1 MYGCLK
7 TEREKRSGEGK
18 EILGLGVERERAI
31 RNMER
36 GREKQSMTKLLY
48 LLKW

>member
-18 EILGLGVERERAI
+18 EILGLGVERESYTEHG
-31 RNMER
+31 ER
-36 GREKQSMTKLLY
+36 QRETKY
-48 LLKW
+48 D